1 MKIRRLF
8 LLLSLAL
15 VVSWTANA
23 QSLWEYTLTVG
34 TETYTSIADEALLLT
49 DVNGDGGTQ
58 TVTLPFEFK
67 FGETTYAQGTQVT
80 VRADG
85 YLYFSGSYTNHHI
98 RDAWT
103 RNDCKVI
110 VPLLAEDGNIT
121 ANGATSGAYCT
132 TDDPDNP
139 TMLIVEFKGLKRYSN
154 YGDYNFQ
161 VRLHSNGNISTVYGG
176 NTLYLSSD
184 TYHNF
189 FLANGSDKVCL
200 TGSYAE
206 PMVGVPSALP
216 NFTEAP
222 AVGQVITYVRPVITC
237 PKPTDLEAIIVPGD
251 GSKTNLSWTEDGSA
265 ENWIVE
271 YSTTDDFANAQTY
284 NGSFT
289 VDGSTISCQLTGLTP
304 EQTYYV
310 HVKADCGGGDQSNWC
325 LPVSFTPSD
334 AFFVNNGTSSTT
346 NVAPLNGNYKS
357 SYDQMIYTAA
367 QLESAGINGPCT
379 ITKIG
384 FNSSS
389 ANTIKRLPTLYMG
402 TTDKNEFESSTDFI
416 SINDLTEVY
425 SREYSDN
432 QTDPD
437 LWTITA
443 GWNEFELDIPFEYDG
458 TSNLVIAMHCA
469 LANNYSYSFFYYVST
484 SNYQVV
490 YACQDYYNP
499 DPIQFEGNWSDYSG
513 NKYRT
518 RDLPALRMFAE
529 PLTCPQPTGLA
540 IVANSL
546 TSNGVS
552 FTWDYEEDQTFQ
564 YALVEG
570 TLTAIEESAYTGT
583 WNAGNDFP
591 TWNTLS
597 PDTDWSFFLRKNCGD
612 DGFSYPVFV
621 NFHTPATCPTPS
633 DFVMGEVTNNSAAFS
648 WNGSTATEWKVWV
661 KESTQTEY
669 PTNYTLVQT
678 TASAI
683 VYNLNESTE
692 YDVLIAPTCDETKTL
707 EVLSA
712 FTTDC
717 NAITITNDN
726 PFKEGFEDWTTET
739 YYYSATNGV
748 YPDCWKSY
756 SEGTVYPHI
765 TNSGQYCYI
774 HSGSNTMYFK
784 GELNNLGGSTNS
796 YLALPR
802 FTNDLSTLL
811 VTFWMETEGTPGT
824 LSLGYITTG
833 DVNYNTWH
841 EIAAYDNYWSG
852 MIQRVTYL
860 GNLAEP
866 IPSNATRLVFRWNYT
881 GPTWHG
887 ACIDDV
893 QVLPNAKVFYGGH
906 ANNGDFAT
914 EEELSEA
921 TDWHNAYNWEPNGVP
936 TSNNN
941 VFIAP
946 EATPNIDN
954 MWCSITDGNIGYAN
968 EIITD
973 GENSLFIDDGGQLI
987 HNGEGTFANVQQWM
1001 YYYDAENYAHDWY
1014 LIGLPFAENVSAFS
1028 QGNLLPFYNSTTGQ
1042 WTAVD
1047 LYKFDQAASDGLEWI
1062 NFENGATFPEGGGT
1076 ATYPNAFQLKP
1087 GNEEGYLYACGNNP
1101 GGHQK
1106 ATFSGVLRK
1115 SDEPATANLTYTEG
1129 VRLAGWNL
1137 IGNPFACKATVSDGD
1152 YYRLNATATEI
1163 EANTDNELNV
1173 LEGIFVK
1180 ATESG
1185 QTVTF
1190 TRIDNSTGTGTN
1202 TDFGNLNLNVIREGN
1217 RIDLARVRFGEG
1229 RGLEKFQLNPNH
1241 TKVYFVMNDKDMAV
1255 VYPEGQVGELPV
1267 SFKAEKNG
1275 SYTFSF
1281 SNENIEFNYLHLID
1295 NMTGNDVD
1303 LLANP
1308 NYSFDAQSTDYASR
1322 FRLVFATGSSAGSD
1336 SFGFINGMGNLC
1348 IFGIEGEATLQVMDA
1363 LGRIISSDQFSGSYE
1378 QKLNVAPGVYMIRL
1392 INGNDVKVQKVV
1404 IR

>member
-15 VVSWTANA
+15 LVPWAANA
-23 QSLWEYTLTVG
+23 QSLWEYTLSVG

-49 DVNGDGGTQ
+49 GVNGDGGTQ
-58 TVTLPFEFK
+58 AVTLPFEFK
-67 FGETTYAQGTQVT
+67 FGETTYAVGTQIT

-121 ANGATSGAYCT
+121 ADKANSGAYCT
-132 TDDPDNP
+132 TDDPNNP
-139 TMLIVEFKGLKRYSN
+139 TMLIIEFKGLKRYSN
-154 YGDYNFQ
+154 HGDYNFQ
-161 VRLHSNGNISTVYGG
+161 VRLHSNGNISTVYGE
-176 NTLYLSSD
+176 NTLYISSD

-189 FLANGSDKVCL
+189 FLTNGSDKVCL
-200 TGSYAE
+200 TGSFAE
-206 PMVGVPSALP
+206 PVVEVPSALP

-237 PKPTDLEAIIVPGD
+237 PKPTDLVAVLVPGD
-251 GSKTNLSWTEDGSA
+251 GSKTNLSWTENGSA

-284 NGSFT
+284 NGSFN
-289 VDGSTISCQLTGLTP
+289 VEGSTISCQLTGLTP
-304 EQTYYV
+304 EETYFAR
-310 HVKADCGGGDQSNWC
+310 VKAHCDVDDESNWS

-346 NVAPLNGNYKS
+346 GYAPLFGNYKS

-367 QLESAGINGPCT
+367 QLQSAGISGPCT

-389 ANTIKRLPTLYMG
+389 ANSIKRLPTLYMG
-402 TTDKNEFESSTDFI
+402 TTDKSKFDNSTDFI
-416 SINDLTEVY
+416 SINGLTEVY

-432 QTDPD
+432 LTDPD

-458 TSNLVIAMHCA
+458 TSNLVIAMHCD
-469 LANNYSYSFFYYVST
+469 LANYFVSSSFYYASA
-484 SNYQVV
+484 SNQVV
-490 YACQDYYNP
+490 YAYHDTYNP
-499 DPIQFEGNWSDYSG
+499 DPIQFEGDWGSYSG
-513 NKYRT
+513 SKNCT
-518 RDLPALRMFAE
+518 GNLPALRMFAE
-529 PLTCPQPTGLA
+529 PLTCTQPTGLA

-552 FTWDYEEDQTFQ
+552 FTWNYEEGQTFQ

-570 TLTAIEESAYTGT
+570 TLTTIDESAYTVM
-583 WNAGNDFP
+583 WNAGDAFP

-597 PDTDWSFFLRKNCGD
+597 EDTDWSFFLRKNCGD
-612 DGFSYPVFV
+612 DGFSYPAFV
-621 NFHTPATCPTPS
+621 NFHTFPSCPTPS
-633 DFVMGEVTNNSAAFS
+633 DFVLGEVTNNSAAFS
-648 WNGSTATEWKVWV
+648 WNGSTANEWKVWV
-661 KESTQTEY
+661 KVSTETEY
-669 PTNYTLVQT
+669 PTNYTLVQG
-678 TASAI
+678 TASTI
-683 VYNLNESTE
+683 LYNLDESTQ
-692 YDVLIAPTCDETKTL
+692 YDVKIVSTCDENKLL
-707 EVLSA
+707 EVLNA
-712 FTTDC
+712 FATDC
-717 NAITITNDN
+717 NPITITNDN
-726 PFKEGFEDWTTET
+726 PFKEGFEDWTTDT
-739 YYYSATNGV
+739 YDYSATDGV

-765 TNSGQYCYI
+765 TNRGQYCYI

-784 GELNNLGGSTNS
+784 GELNSMGGGTNS

-802 FTNDLSTLL
+802 FTNDLNTLL
-811 VTFWMETEGTPGT
+811 ITFWMETEGNPGT

-833 DVNYNTWH
+833 DLNFNTWH
-841 EIAAYDNYWSG
+841 EIVAYDNYSYS
-852 MIQRVTYL
+852 MIQRITYL
-860 GNLAEP
+860 GNQAEP
-866 IPSNATRLVFRWNYT
+866 IPNNATRLVFRWNYT

-887 ACIDDV
+887 VCIDDV

-914 EEELSEA
+914 EEELDQA
-921 TDWHNAYNWEPNGVP
+921 TNWHNPYNWEPVGVP
-936 TSNNN
+936 TSDNN

-946 EATPNIDN
+946 EATPNINN
-954 MWCSITDGNIGYAN
+954 MWCAITNDNIGYAN
-968 EIITD
+968 EVITD
-973 GENSLFIDDGGQLI
+973 GENSLFIDGGQLI
-987 HNGEGTFANVQQWM
+987 HDGEGTFANVQKWM
-1001 YYYDAENYAHDWY
+1001 YYYDAEYNAHDWY
-1014 LIGLPFAENVSAFS
+1014 MIGLPFVENLSAFN
-1028 QGNLLPFYNSTTGQ
+1028 QGNLLPFYNSFTGQ

-1062 NFENGATFPEGGGT
+1062 NFENGASFPEGDGY
-1076 ATYPNAFQLKP
+1076 ATYPNAFELKP
-1087 GNEEGYLYACGNNP
+1087 GTEEGYLYACGNNP
-1101 GGHQK
+1101 GGYQIT
-1106 ATFSGVLRK
+1106 TFSGILRK
-1115 SDEPATANLTYTEG
+1115 SDEPATANLTYTES

-1137 IGNPFACKATVSDGD
+1137 IGNPFACNATVNVSN
-1152 YYRLNATATEI
+1152 YYTLNADGNEFI
-1163 EANTDNELNV
+1163 PNTDNELDV

-1180 ATESG
+1180 AESESD
-1185 QTVTF
+1185 TVTF
-1190 TRIDNSTGTGTN
+1190 TRVDEPTGVGTGT
-1202 TDFGNLNLNVIREGN
+1202 DYGNLNVNVIREGN
-1217 RIDLARVRFGEG
+1217 RIDLARVRFGQG

-1241 TKVYFVMNDKDMAV
+1241 TKVYFEMNGKDMAV

-1295 NMTGNDVD
+1295 NMTGNDVN
-1303 LLANP
+1303 LLETP
-1308 NYSFDAQSTDYASR
+1308 SYSFNAQTTDYASR
-1322 FRLVFATGSSAGSD
+1322 FRLVFATGSSADGD
-1336 SFGFINGMGNLC
+1336 NFAFINGMGNLC
-1348 IFGIEGEATLQVMDA
+1348 IFGIDGEATLQVMDV
-1363 LGRIISSDQFSGSYE
+1363 LGHVISSDQFSGSFE
-1378 QKLNVAPGVYMIRL
+1378 QKLNVAPGVYMICL
-1392 INGNDVKVQKVV
+1392 INGNDVKVQKIVV
-1404 IR
+1404 K